1 MSRSK
6 VLALL
11 CEQKLVFTQSFGTV
25 DPTLFGYT
33 ARVKTKLDS
42 NINIL
47 VSIRGERGWRKGCSD
62 VLTCFEDLFS
72 RCFEY
77 KLNAKRQDITHAP

>member
-1 MSRSK
+1 MSSVRAK
-6 VLALL
+6 IGV
-11 CEQKLVFTQSFGTV
+11 TQSFGTV

-42 NINIL
+42 KINIL
-47 VSIRGERGWRKGCSD
+47 VSIRGKRGWRKRCSD
-62 VLTCFEDLFS
+62 VLKCFENLFS

-77 KLNAKRQDITHAP
+77 KLNAKRQDVTHTP